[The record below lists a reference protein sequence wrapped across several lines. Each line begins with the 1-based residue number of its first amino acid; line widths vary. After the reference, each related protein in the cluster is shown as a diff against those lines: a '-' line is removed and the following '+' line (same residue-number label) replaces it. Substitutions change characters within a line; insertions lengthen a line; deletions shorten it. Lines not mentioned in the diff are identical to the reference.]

1 MLQQLAKLVI
11 FFEICKIY
19 RQIPSKKCCKT
30 CVFLE
35 VVSVLKVLEVLN
47 VQGPLKL
54 PKAIKQQ
61 SD

>member
-35 VVSVLKVLEVLN
+35 VLN
-47 VQGPLKL
+47 VQEPLKL